1 MKEIPTSSPGGPL
14 AGRVH
19 ERPDVFNEVVS
30 WARWWAQNVCV
41 AQMRPG
47 QPVEVTGEL
56 AAAMLI
62 LLDCQEPGRR
72 PAPAGIHP
80 HQVSGRRKRERISVA
95 DRRDRAREQHA
106 QNGDHSGAPSLK
118 SLPRVAI

>member
-62 LLDCQEPGRR
+62 LLDCQEPSRR
-72 PAPAGIHP
+72 PAAAGIHP

-95 DRRDRAREQHA
+95 DRRDGAREQQA
-106 QNGDHSGAPSLK
+106 QDRDHGGVPPVKNPSG
-118 SLPRVAI
+118 VGI